1 MDENKATNTNPES
14 GAGEKTFSQDDV
26 NRIVG
31 ERLAAEKRK
40 GEAALAE
47 REQQLA
53 QRELLLTAKEK
64 LTESGLPVEL
74 LDALNVSSPEAMDK
88 AITTLKGVIDK
99 IKAEAPKPFTIHGAK
114 PAEAG
119 RRPELES
126 SGDSR
131 LRKAMGLPG

>member
-1 MDENKATNTNPES
+1 MDENKTMQNQNPD
-14 GAGEKTFSQDDV
+14 GAGETTFTQEQV
-26 NRIVG
+26 NKIVSD
-31 ERLAAEKRK
+31 RLAREKVK
-40 GEAALAE
+40 SEAALAE

-64 LTESGLPVEL
+64 LTDSGLPVEL

-119 RRPELES
+119 RRPEV
-126 SGDSR
+126 GADSR
-131 LRKAMGLPG
+131 LRKAMGLS

>member
-14 GAGEKTFSQDDV
+14 GAGEKTFTQDQLND
-26 NRIVG
+26 IVSR
-31 ERLAAEKRK
+31 RLAEEKAKSEKTLR
-40 GEAALAE
+40 E

-74 LDALNVSSPEAMDK
+74 LDALNVSSPEAMEK
-88 AITTLKGVIDK
+88 AITTVKAVIDK

-119 RRPELES
+119 RSPQMGGNS
-126 SGDSR
+126 Q
-131 LRKAMGLPG
+131 LRKAMGLS

>member
-1 MDENKATNTNPES
+1 MDENKTMQNQNPD
-14 GAGEKTFSQDDV
+14 GAGETTFTQEQV
-26 NRIVG
+26 NKIVSD
-31 ERLAAEKRK
+31 RLAREKVK
-40 GEAALAE
+40 SEAALAE

-74 LDALNVSSPEAMDK
+74 LNALNVSSPEAMEK

>member
-1 MDENKATNTNPES
+1 MDENKTTNTNPES
-14 GAGEKTFSQDDV
+14 GAGAKTFSQDDV

-74 LDALNVSSPEAMDK
+74 LNALNVSSPEAMEK

-99 IKAEAPKPFTIHGAK
+99 IKAEAPKPFTIHGAT
-114 PAEAG
+114 PA
-119 RRPELES
+119 S
-126 SGDSR
+126 SSTATPSGVDSQ
-131 LRKAMGLPG
+131 LRKAMGLS

>member
-1 MDENKATNTNPES
+1 MDENKAMNNQNPD

-31 ERLAAEKRK
+31 ERLAKEKAK
-40 GEAALAE
+40 GEAVLAE

-64 LTESGLPVEL
+64 INEMGLPAEL
-74 LDALNVSSPEAMDK
+74 VDALNVSSPEALEKALSTVKTVLDK
-88 AITTLKGVIDK
+88 HKSEARP
-99 IKAEAPKPFTIHGAK
+99 IKFSGAK
-114 PAEAG
+114 PAESLSG
-119 RRPELES
+119 VRNT
-126 SGDSR
+126 GDSS

>member
-1 MDENKATNTNPES
+1 M
-14 GAGEKTFSQDDV
+14 
-26 NRIVG
+26 
-31 ERLAAEKRK
+31 
-40 GEAALAE
+40 
-47 REQQLA
+47 
-53 QRELLLTAKEK
+53 
-64 LTESGLPVEL
+64 EL
-74 LDALNVSSPEAMDK
+74 LDALNVSSPEAMEK

-131 LRKAMGLPG
+131 LRKAMGLLDKKGSSNKWLSIS

>member
-1 MDENKATNTNPES
+1 MMDENKAMNNQNPE

-31 ERLAAEKRK
+31 ERLAKEKAK

-64 LTESGLPVEL
+64 INEMGLPIEL
-74 LDALNVSSPEAMDK
+74 VDALNMSSPEALEKALSTVKTVLDK
-88 AITTLKGVIDK
+88 YKSEARP
-99 IKAEAPKPFTIHGAK
+99 IKFKGAK
-114 PAEAG
+114 AG
-119 RRPELES
+119 ES
-126 SGDSR
+126 LSGVRNTSDSS
-131 LRKAMGLPG
+131 LRKAMGLPE

>member
-1 MDENKATNTNPES
+1 MDENKTTNTNPES
-14 GAGEKTFSQDDV
+14 GAGAKTFSQDDV

-40 GEAALAE
+40 GEVALAE

-64 LTESGLPVEL
+64 LTDAGLPVEL
-74 LDALNVSSPEAMDK
+74 LNALNVSSPEAMEK

-99 IKAEAPKPFTIHGAK
+99 IKAENPKAVRISGATAASEVTAT
-114 PAEAG
+114 PNGADAQ
-119 RRPELES
+119 
-126 SGDSR
+126 
-131 LRKAMGLPG
+131 LRKAMGLS